1 MKNYFEFVK
10 ELSLKNNKTFK
21 EQLLDPNTKALWNG
35 VKPKKVKITE
45 RSSALSKG
53 KVTKL
58 QKTPGVKVDLSR
70 ATIIPAEVKTQ
81 PDTLLDYYNQ
91 RFLNFVNSINVENF
105 RNIYAI
111 DRRSKDLKPF
121 NLEPIKYLLYD
132 KTGVIEDSPLSYEL
146 SSFILSPRV
155 NFPGKRNIKIYRND
169 LTDLSRQLKDI
180 NMQNQ
185 TSEFV
190 HDFELYKESG
200 NSLYDQIGIFTDI
213 FRNIIRKPN
222 VIYLNDIMYTKRQLY
237 SLIFLYGGYLAAL
250 NNRDKYLIVTSN
262 SDLGDNVA
270 GFYKKLDVGY
280 FNSKEFDFGIPSS
293 SPDFNFSK
301 IANYLAGTS
310 SEIPVAS
317 MSGKT
322 FTYTPIPTP
331 PTSPIISPFTS
342 PISSPIV
349 AMAIQPGAKDIL
361 ANPFPYFNTGSIFPT
376 QDKEFLQRIYFIRDK
391 TILLDNPNLK
401 PEDLPKEG
409 DFIYLNEGYLSQVI
423 NKKGKVFKVAHFYTD
438 NYGVNK
444 IKDFTLRVARNVPSF
459 QTIRFIERGKA
470 RSNTEF
476 TCLRNMSINPSLTY
490 KTVYDNYKQF
500 FTDQVDDSNIRGN
513 VGSQLDFNSTPN
525 TFTRP
530 NRPSLTADDFKI
542 AMQTAKEEQA
552 KEQEPSGEEEIVL
565 LGEGESELEGGSN
578 LTEDDLIS
586 WLSTFNLKGCDVI
599 SEVGHGQ
606 KAYLLSF

>member
-21 EQLLDPNTKALWNG
+21 EQLLDPNTKTLWKS
-35 VKPKKVKITE
+35 VKPKKQRTTKVK
-45 RSSALSKG
+45 
-53 KVTKL
+53 V

-70 ATIIPAEVKTQ
+70 ATIIPAEVKQ
-81 PDTLLDYYNQ
+81 EPDRLLDYYNQ
-91 RFLNFVNSINVENF
+91 RWSNFVNSINVENF
-105 RNIYAI
+105 RNIYTI
-111 DRRSKDLKPF
+111 DRRTKDLKPF
-121 NLEPIKYLLYD
+121 NLESIKYLLYD

-169 LTDLSRQLKDI
+169 LTNLSRQLKDI
-180 NMQNQ
+180 NMRNQ

-200 NSLYDQIGIFTDI
+200 NPLYDQIGIFTDL

-222 VIYLNDIMYTKRQLY
+222 VIYLNNMMYTKRQLY
-237 SLIFLYGGYLAAL
+237 SLIFLYGGYLTAL
-250 NNRDKYLIVTSN
+250 NNRDKYLIVVSN
-262 SDLGDNVA
+262 NNLGDNVA
-270 GFYKKLDVGY
+270 GFYKNLDVGY
-280 FNSKEFDFGIPSS
+280 FNSKEFDFGIPSATS
-293 SPDFNFSK
+293 EFNFSK

-317 MSGKT
+317 MTGKT

-331 PTSPIISPFTS
+331 QTSPIIPPFT
-342 PISSPIV
+342 SPIV
-349 AMAIQPGAKDIL
+349 AMAIQPGVKNIL
-361 ANPFPYFNTGSIFPT
+361 GKPFPYFNEGSIFPT
-376 QDKEFLQRIYFIRDK
+376 QLKEFTQRIYFIRDK
-391 TILLDNPNLK
+391 TILLDDPNLK
-401 PEDLPKEG
+401 PEDLPDEG
-409 DFIYLNEGYLSQVI
+409 DFIYFDEGYLSQVT
-423 NKKGKVFKVAHFYTD
+423 KRTGKVFKVAHFYTD
-438 NYGVNK
+438 NYGVK
-444 IKDFTLRVARNVPSF
+444 KVKDFTLRVARNVPSF

-470 RSNTEF
+470 RGNTEY
-476 TCLRNMSINPSLTY
+476 TSLRNMAINDSLTY

-513 VGSQLDFNSTPN
+513 EGSKLDFDSTPN
-525 TFTRP
+525 TFIRP
-530 NRPSLTADDFKI
+530 NKPSLTADDFKI

-552 KEQEPSGEEEIVL
+552 KEQVQEPSGEEEIVL
-565 LGEGESELEGGSN
+565 LGEETGLEGGSN

-586 WLSTFNLKGCDVI
+586 WLSMFSLKGVDVI
-599 SEVGHGQ
+599 SDVGNGQ